1 MATPV
6 GVGRALCTALCPGST
21 GIRTAP
27 PVPPVR
33 PQTEASALIVPA
45 AADPVRR
52 RGAGARPDGVFSG
65 APWHRPARPP
75 GVIAPH
81 NGTVERQRKV
91 MSVSVN
97 AVDDPSHGRTSM
109 RCPPSVR
116 SSTSLGCTAMRHRQA
131 QGSGAPCA
139 RPQQRAERP
148 RRRDAAAPLDALG
161 MEIGFT
167 PPSLRG
173 LDPVEAIRSLC
184 KGAQSSSG
192 GRGHLRPSGPGRRGA

>member
-6 GVGRALCTALCPGST
+6 GVGRALCTALSPGST

-27 PVPPVR
+27 PVPPVL

-81 NGTVERQRKV
+81 NGTVERQRKA

-97 AVDDPSHGRTSM
+97 AVDDPSHEHAVPIIPEVVNFLD
-109 RCPPSVR
+109 CA
-116 SSTSLGCTAMRHRQA
+116 AMRHRQA
-131 QGSGAPCA
+131 QGSGQVPEQALRRSRMAA
-139 RPQQRAERP
+139 RLSITAAWVVLRTCGTTGWNAGLAGSGSSAVRRRAGRRP
-148 RRRDAAAPLDALG
+148 R
-161 MEIGFT
+161 T
-167 PPSLRG
+167 T
-173 LDPVEAIRSLC
+173 RSPC
-184 KGAQSSSG
+184 ICRWAVS
-192 GRGHLRPSGPGRRGA
+192 PT